1 MKHIA
6 NYLLTL
12 FLFSLGVTSCTEG
25 FEEMNIDP
33 NNPTAVPAENLLT
46 QAEFSLSNLMW
57 GRGLNFEFGMLM
69 VQHLSQSE
77 YAERSRYNQN
87 PSNFDDIWNTFYAN
101 GMNDLQAAMRI
112 TEANEN
118 LTEAQRNNRLA
129 ILAILRVW
137 SFQNVTD
144 TWVNVPYSQTFN
156 PAEFPNPQ
164 YDRQQDIYAGLAT
177 EIDAALSKITVGSS
191 SFASGDIY
199 YGGDMAKWRRFGN
212 SLKVRIGMR
221 MADVEEATA
230 RRMVSEA
237 FAAGVI
243 SSYSEG
249 FHFPFQTDQRLANP
263 FFVDNNI
270 NNRDDFTLSDVLVDA
285 MKERN
290 DPRVT
295 IFGNPNVAGEI
306 VGLPFGLTDGET
318 FALQGTASRPSTRL
332 RSATAPAYLLTHA
345 EMKFFEAEAIQR
357 GFINGNAAE
366 AYNAA
371 VAASMMQ
378 WGITDQ
384 VAVNA
389 YLAQPINAY
398 DAANWKNSI
407 GMQKWIALYG
417 NGVEAW
423 SEWRRLKV
431 PQLALP
437 VAAVRTSIPV
447 RALYPAV
454 ELGNNPS
461 AVENAG
467 YENEMNIK
475 PWWDVN

>member
-6 NYLLTL
+6 KYLLTL
-12 FLFSLGVTSCTEG
+12 FLFSLGVSSCTEG
-25 FEEMNIDP
+25 FEEMNTDP

-46 QAEFSLSNLMW
+46 QAQFSLSNLMW
-57 GRGLNFEFGMLM
+57 GGGLNYGFGMLM
-69 VQHLSQSE
+69 VQHFSQSE
-77 YAERSRYNQN
+77 YAEGSRFNQN
-87 PSNFDDIWNTFYAN
+87 PSNFDGIWNTFYAN
-101 GMNDLQAAMRI
+101 GMNDLQAAMQI
-112 TEANEN
+112 TTANEN
-118 LTEAQRNNRLA
+118 LTDAQRNNRLA
-129 ILAILRVW
+129 VLEILRVW

-144 TWVNVPYSQTFN
+144 IWVNVPYSQTFN

-164 YDRQQDIYAGLAT
+164 YDRQQDIYAGLAG
-177 EIDAALSKITVGSS
+177 EIDAALSKINLGATG
-191 SFASGDIY
+191 FTSGDIY
-199 YGGDMAKWRRFGN
+199 YGGDMAKWQRFGN

-221 MADVEEATA
+221 MADVDPATA
-230 RRMVSEA
+230 GRLVSGA

-243 SSYSEG
+243 SSYSDG
-249 FHFPFQTDQRLANP
+249 FHFPFQSDQRIANP
-263 FFVDNNI
+263 FFVNHFI
-270 NNRDDFTLSDVLVDA
+270 NNRDDYTLSDVLVDA
-285 MKERN
+285 MKDRN
-290 DPRVT
+290 DPRLAV
-295 IFGNPNVAGEI
+295 FAKPNVGGEF

-318 FALQGTASRPSTRL
+318 FGLQGTASRPSDHL

-345 EMKFFEAEAIQR
+345 EMKFFEAEAIER

-378 WGITDQ
+378 WGFTDQ
-384 VAVNA
+384 AAVNG

-417 NGVEAW
+417 NGIEAW
-423 SEWRRLKV
+423 SERRRLDV
-431 PQLALP
+431 PQLELP

-467 YENEMNIK
+467 YENEMDIK